1 MRFYYPH
8 SAQER
13 LDENLKALK
22 AQVDL
27 KLSADK
33 ATVASEGKLLN
44 GYFFIP
50 YSPHWEHGIE
60 YSVFVLLIRQILSI
74 FVKKIFQQMEEKKR
88 QMTTQKH

>member
-1 MRFYYPH
+1 MMKMYYPH

-13 LDENLKALK
+13 LDENLTMLK

-44 GYFFIP
+44 SYFFTL

-74 FVKKIFQQMEEKKR
+74 FVK
-88 QMTTQKH
+88 